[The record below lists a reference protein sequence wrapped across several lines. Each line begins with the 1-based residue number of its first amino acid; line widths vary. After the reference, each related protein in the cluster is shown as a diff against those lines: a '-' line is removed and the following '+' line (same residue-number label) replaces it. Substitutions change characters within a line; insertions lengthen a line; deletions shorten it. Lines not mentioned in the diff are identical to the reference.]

1 MGKIAGTTY
10 FKIDGQQLS
19 VTGGIEVPMNT
30 KVRDDVIGLD
40 GSVDYKETSRAPY
53 TKVTAKVPKNFPVDK
68 ITSSDV
74 MTITS
79 ELANG
84 QVYVLSN
91 AWLHGEATITRK
103 RAPWI
108 LSSTVR
114 RDFTSDKRT
123 CAQKADYG
131 A

>member
-53 TKVTAKVPKNFPVDK
+53 TKVTAKVPKSFPVDK

-91 AWLHGEATITRK
+91 AWLHGEANHN
-103 RAPWI
+103 PEEG
-108 LSSTVR
+108 TVDLEFHGEE
-114 RDFTSDKRT
+114 DFTSDKRT

>member
-53 TKVTAKVPKNFPVDK
+53 TKVTAKVPKSFPVDK

-79 ELANG
+79 ELAND

-91 AWLHGEATITRK
+91 AWLHGEANHN
-103 RAPWI
+103 PEEG
-108 LSSTVR
+108 TV
-114 RDFTSDKRT
+114 DLEFHGEEGFY
-123 CAQKADYG
+123 Q
-131 A
+131 